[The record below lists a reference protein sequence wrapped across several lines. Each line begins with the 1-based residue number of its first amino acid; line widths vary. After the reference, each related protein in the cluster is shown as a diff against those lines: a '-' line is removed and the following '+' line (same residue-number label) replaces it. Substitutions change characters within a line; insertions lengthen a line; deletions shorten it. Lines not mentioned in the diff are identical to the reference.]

1 MKKVVVCSTLV
12 LATSVAVA
20 QPSSPPPP
28 PPGGTLAAPYV
39 APPAVRTGLTFE
51 ANLGF
56 GLLRISD
63 DNDGE
68 SEGALGGLNL
78 GVGGWVNPKLAV
90 TLRAAGVTY
99 SEDGGSITQAFF
111 GPSAQYF
118 VSPNAFVGGGIGLG
132 VARVSIDG
140 IGSDSETGFALDL
153 RAGYTFNPD
162 SKHAFNASV
171 EITPAFIED
180 LNFTGIAFLAGYQLQ

>member
-1 MKKVVVCSTLV
+1 MKKLLVCSTLV
-12 LATSVAVA
+12 LATSTAVA
-20 QPSSPPPP
+20 QPSGAAQPIS
-28 PPGGTLAAPYV
+28 AAPYN

-56 GLLRISD
+56 GIFRVS
-63 DNDGE
+63 NDSGDSE
-68 SEGALGGLNL
+68 SENGLGGLDL

-99 SEDGGSITQAFF
+99 SDDGGSIKQAFF

-118 VSPNAFVGGGIGLG
+118 VSPNAFIGGGVGLG
-132 VARVSIDG
+132 VARASLDG
-140 IGSDSETGFALDL
+140 FGSDSETGFALDL

-162 SKHAFNASV
+162 AKHAFNASI

-180 LNFTGIAFLAGYQLQ
+180 VTFTGIAFLAGYQLQ